1 MQLLFKCFLRTLPL
15 GENRPPVA
23 DAGGDRVV
31 LLPVS
36 VVALDGSASSDDR
49 GIASYLWERDSE
61 SLAAGVSVPEMAI
74 GVSVCEMAAGVS
86 VPEMAIG
93 VSVCELAAGVSVP
106 EIAAGVSVCEM
117 AARVSVPEMAA
128 GLSVCEMAAGV
139 SMYKMATWVS
149 VRWLQG

>member
-74 GVSVCEMAAGVS
+74 GVSVCE
-86 VPEMAIG
+86 
-93 VSVCELAAGVSVP
+93 LAAGVSVP

-139 SMYKMATWVS
+139 SMCKMATWVS